1 VLYAKELNMLRE
13 DLAKANVEL
22 NEVRLERARRGSE
35 AMHGLNEENEKE
47 GKSAPET
54 ADSSDGVHFRLKTM
68 PSEREEMVK
77 EKDMRDRELLRVEA
91 RGHEMEMKEEL
102 DVRKKTLRTFR
113 KE

>member
-1 VLYAKELNMLRE
+1 MLRE
-13 DLAKANVEL
+13 DLAKANVGL
-22 NEVRLERARRGSE
+22 NEVRLDRARRVAG
-35 AMHGLNEENEKE
+35 AMHGLNEEIEKE
-47 GKSAPET
+47 GKSAPEKVNSND
-54 ADSSDGVHFRLKTM
+54 AVHFRLKTM

-102 DVRKKTLRTFR
+102 DVKKTLRTFR